1 MNALICRTPDEA
13 HCLAVSEHQSTL
25 EYNLKAEAKRY
36 LDETMTDE
44 DQKELGY
51 ADTIA
56 NATTYWSDEDDE
68 YPYELYIEQTDW
80 I

>member
-1 MNALICRTPDEA
+1 MYALICRTPEEA
-13 HCLAVSEHQSTL
+13 HCLAVSEHQSAL
-25 EYNLKAEAKRY
+25 ETRLKSEAKDF

-44 DQKELGY
+44 EQEELGY
-51 ADTIA
+51 TDTIA
-56 NATTYWSDEDDE
+56 KASTYWSDEDDE

>member
-1 MNALICRTPDEA
+1 MYALSCRTPDEA
-13 HCLAVSEHQSTL
+13 HCLAVSEDRSTL
-25 EYNLKAEAKRY
+25 ETSLKSEAKSF
-36 LDETMTDE
+36 LDERMTE
-44 DQKELGY
+44 EEQEEIGY

-56 NATTYWSDEDDE
+56 NASTYWSDEDDE

>member
-1 MNALICRTPDEA
+1 MYALICRTPEEA

-25 EYNLKAEAKRY
+25 ETRLKSEAKDF

-44 DQKELGY
+44 EQEELGY
-51 ADTIA
+51 TDTIA